1 MAIQKPRTRLLNIR
15 MSEEEFT
22 AVEQATHQSG
32 ARSVS
37 GFCRN
42 AILDFGFES
51 RQQNLKDVHR
61 RLGELEKKAAQ
72 LHDYLS
78 IILSLRAT
86 HA

>member
-51 RQQNLKDVHR
+51 RQQNLKR
-61 RLGELEKKAAQ
+61 RSPPSRRVGKEGRAA
-72 LHDYLS
+72 S
-78 IILSLRAT
+78 
-86 HA
+86 